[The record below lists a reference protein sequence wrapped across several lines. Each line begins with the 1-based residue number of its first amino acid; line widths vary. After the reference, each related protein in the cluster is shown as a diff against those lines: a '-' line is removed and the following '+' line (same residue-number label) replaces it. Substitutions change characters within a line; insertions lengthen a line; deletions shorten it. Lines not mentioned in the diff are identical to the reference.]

1 MGVTIYLQQRIIS
14 SNGEHV
20 KLTKKE
26 ALALE
31 VFLERKSKVISKET
45 LIKRIWGD
53 LQGFDD
59 NLVQLIHKLKTKLRI
74 FNLEFMIANLRGR
87 GYIFDENLD
96 FSMVFL
102 EKKTILLDEKS
113 YTPLALA
120 PSEFKNKIKRSDI
133 ETVLKISITI

>member
-1 MGVTIYLQQRIIS
+1 MGVTIYLQQRIMS
-14 SNGEHV
+14 SNGKYV

-31 VFLERKSKVISKET
+31 VFLEKKSKVITKQT
-45 LIKRIWGD
+45 FIKRIWGD

-74 FNLEFMIANLRGR
+74 FNLEFLIANLRGR
-87 GYIFDENLD
+87 GYIFDGNLN
-96 FSMVFL
+96 FSMIFL

-120 PSEFKNKIKRSDI
+120 PTEFKKNMKRSDI
-133 ETVLKISITI
+133 ETVLKISIII